1 MAIDVCRIRGTNY
14 SEQGKQTAFQKISAA
29 EPQKSDD
36 QKGIGAKENQQCRQQ
51 IMGLLPLHHYKGRY
65 RDERPEMQVIDQLA
79 LEPQHRECR
88 VGGKGGGWY
97 RKIHSIL
104 LLSESYPPASGAGTV
119 LKSSMAVHLM
129 KQTAPFMT
137 TISFVQ
143 LAAPCPLR

>member
-1 MAIDVCRIRGTNY
+1 
-14 SEQGKQTAFQKISAA
+14 
-29 EPQKSDD
+29 
-36 QKGIGAKENQQCRQQ
+36 
-51 IMGLLPLHHYKGRY
+51 MGLLPLHQNQGRY
-65 RDERPEMQVIDQLA
+65 GDKCPEMQVINQLA
-79 LEPQHRECR
+79 LEPQHRECG

-104 LLSESYPPASGAGTV
+104 PLFESYPPASGAGTV